1 MPPAEAET
9 GKEEDDRAQ
18 KRVGKRL
25 QRIFRLGRRWRR
37 NGHRGCRRNGTR
49 WAGARRVGTRALR
62 RCRRTVRRR
71 ARAIARTRWPMARRS
86 VCGRRE
92 PVRRPRPG
100 STACPGDGAGGG
112 KPPDVAAGA
121 LTSTTTFGTSGASAA
136 VAAAASAR
144 AAAARA
150 ASAAAAA
157 SVSTDS
163 ARSWDSKRTSS
174 ATSGLTRRSSS
185 RVTSYK
191 SAKAIRFPISGADSA
206 RSHLETAWRDSPS
219 CSASPSWENP
229 RSRRNS
235 ARRWAISTFITVPFR
250 VLFVTS
256 RLSPYGFNPG
266 CTSTLCG
273 QFTRNE

>member
-1 MPPAEAET
+1 MDTEA
-9 GKEEDDRAQ
+9 D
-18 KRVGKRL
+18 
-25 QRIFRLGRRWRR
+25 
-37 NGHRGCRRNGTR
+37 
-49 WAGARRVGTRALR
+49 
-62 RCRRTVRRR
+62 
-71 ARAIARTRWPMARRS
+71 
-86 VCGRRE
+86 
-92 PVRRPRPG
+92 
-100 STACPGDGAGGG
+100 GG
-112 KPPDVAAGA
+112 KPPGAAAGTLAAGA
-121 LTSTTTFGTSGASAA
+121 LTSTTTLGASGTSAA

-144 AAAARA
+144 AAAASA

-163 ARSWDSKRTSS
+163 ARSWDSKRMSS
-174 ATSGLTRRSSS
+174 STSGLTRRSSS

-256 RLSPYGFNPG
+256 RLSPYGFNPS

-273 QFTRNE
+273 QFTRTERKISDNHWLPHPRTGNLRFFQAASPRPLAPPSQRKSPTSSVTADTRADPRCGNPESERADRAMRLGRD

>member
-1 MPPAEAET
+1 MPANRGEAHP
-9 GKEEDDRAQ
+9 
-18 KRVGKRL
+18 
-25 QRIFRLGRRWRR
+25 
-37 NGHRGCRRNGTR
+37 GHSPRSVADGP
-49 WAGARRVGTRALR
+49 ALR
-62 RCRRTVRRR
+62 MWK
-71 ARAIARTRWPMARRS
+71 ARTRAAPL
-86 VCGRRE
+86 GREHR
-92 PVRRPRPG
+92 PVQG
-100 STACPGDGAGGG
+100 TEQ
-112 KPPDVAAGA
+112 AAGSLPTSQRA
-121 LTSTTTFGTSGASAA
+121 LTSTTTCGTSGASAA

-144 AAAARA
+144 AAAASA

-191 SAKAIRFPISGADSA
+191 SARAMRFPISGADSA

-273 QFTRNE
+273 QFTRNEQKIPDNHRLPHPRTGNLRSLQRIIRPICAPFAMQVINAIGHNGYSSRSSMRQPSVWASR